1 MTEADHLPS
10 ELLAGIAADHPT
22 PLYVLDLDRLAA
34 NLAGLHRALAPD
46 EVLFSLK
53 TNYLPA
59 VLEVVRESGSGVDVV
74 SGYELRAAL
83 AAGFP
88 GDRIV
93 FNGPVKTA
101 GELAAAVEAGVFVN
115 IDGEEEIAALSAI
128 AAGRE
133 LPVGLRVFPAEDV
146 YAPEGE
152 RRRRRLPSKFGWPI
166 EGGDADRMA
175 GLIAAAPGL
184 RLAGVHCH
192 LGSQIL
198 NAQALLAAFDTVI
211 DWVAAS
217 GFADQLTVLN
227 LGGGFGV
234 SGIHRHQGAT
244 AGLSQLHPV
253 DGGPVQRRALNVG
266 AVSAGVRELLRRRGL
281 DRLRV
286 CWEPGRAAVS
296 DAVTLLTSV
305 RGIKR
310 TSLGSWAVLDG
321 GLNLLPTA
329 GLTEDHRITALRPA
343 AEFASYRV
351 GGPLCYEGDVFTLD
365 ARLPADLA
373 VGELVAIEDAGAYS
387 ISRATS
393 FNQPRAAVV
402 AVRGTSHRLVW
413 RAEQDADIF
422 SFAQQVPAVTG

>member
-1 MTEADHLPS
+1 
-10 ELLAGIAADHPT
+10 
-22 PLYVLDLDRLAA
+22 
-34 NLAGLHRALAPD
+34 
-46 EVLFSLK
+46 
-53 TNYLPA
+53 
-59 VLEVVRESGSGVDVV
+59 
-74 SGYELRAAL
+74 
-83 AAGFP
+83 
-88 GDRIV
+88 
-93 FNGPVKTA
+93 
-101 GELAAAVEAGVFVN
+101 
-115 IDGEEEIAALSAI
+115 
-128 AAGRE
+128 
-133 LPVGLRVFPAEDV
+133 
-146 YAPEGE
+146 
-152 RRRRRLPSKFGWPI
+152 
-166 EGGDADRMA
+166 
-175 GLIAAAPGL
+175 
-184 RLAGVHCH
+184 
-192 LGSQIL
+192 L
-198 NAQALLAAFDTVI
+198 NAQALLAAFQTVI
-211 DWVAAS
+211 DWIAGS

-234 SGIHRHQGAT
+234 SGIHRHQGVT

-253 DGGPVQRRALNVG
+253 DGAPVRRRALDVG
-266 AVSAGVRELLRRRGL
+266 AVSAGVRELLRARGL

-343 AEFASYRV
+343 AELASYDSYRV
-351 GGPLCYEGDVFTLD
+351 GGPLCYEGDVFTLN

-387 ISRATS
+387 VSRATS

-402 AVRGTSHRLVW
+402 AVRGGEHRLVW

-422 SFAQQVPAVTG
+422 RFAQQVPAVTG